1 MLYHSLS
8 CCHFSYPR
16 VIHSAYFCQ
25 QDEAPFIVS
34 LRILN
39 LFASGNQQA
48 RLKEE
53 NRISDISHAML
64 GVLLKKTIPDS
75 TQIDLI

>member
-1 MLYHSLS
+1 
-8 CCHFSYPR
+8 

-25 QDEAPFIVS
+25 QDEAPFIVFLKNS
-34 LRILN
+34 Q
-39 LFASGNQQA
+39 FASSYQQA
-48 RLKEE
+48 RVKEE
-53 NRISDISHAML
+53 NRILDVPHAML